1 MLISRPKLFLIACA
15 ALLGGIADARAAEWL
30 NFYPVTGELS
40 LGTKGRWTD
49 YDSGTS
55 TQSIEY
61 QERLSLRLGGY
72 SLDPRIFIFNINLEP
87 ALEQGKS
94 DSEMGTTSSDSTYL
108 NYGARFSLL
117 HGLPASPLSLGANF
131 QANTSETES
140 DLGNRTDSTTE
151 SRGADLH
158 WKFRPFRSTLSYR
171 ELSLDQTFTSGFG
184 EPPTEREQFQ
194 KTLTYSGKSRG
205 MDLLLQGT
213 EFDDM
218 TALDQD
224 YESQQARLNNSFRWG
239 KNSSLSSRL
248 EYFNRESFNEEE
260 RVSADESLRLQ
271 HTENLSTTYGYS
283 YQSLHRTTDTESHSG
298 SFGLNHRLYK
308 NLDTSLGLGGS
319 TTRSDQF
326 QQDSYN
332 ANLDF
337 NYRKEIRPGLGFSA
351 NFGGGYNTTDQT
363 GGQIDFTESPTV
375 PATGIVVL
383 AQRYILWPTIIVTA
397 PGCSPCQE
405 GPHYLV
411 ADAGGDFTQLEIP
424 VGSPINIGDTITVDY
439 AYQPPTVEYYGIPY
453 RVGVRLAYGGFAFY
467 HNTSGQDQTYVSGP
481 DPTAVNDSRT
491 DRTGIEWSRAWGRNR
506 VSAGAERVYTETT
519 DRATTEYLI
528 NQSLSYAIAPNAV
541 LNASL
546 SENFLRDGTNADS
559 YSGNLSIRWIP
570 APGLSV
576 TPRLSA
582 FHRTYEPGGTDS
594 FVQAGVDVRWNWRRL
609 AADLRYDH
617 TENDNNGATRIEDR
631 LFVKLTRKF

>member
-1 MLISRPKLFLIACA
+1 MLISRRKFFLIACA

-30 NFYPVTGELS
+30 NLYPITGELS
-40 LGTKGRWTD
+40 LGTEGRWTD

-72 SLDPRIFIFNINLEP
+72 SLDPRIFTFNINLEP
-87 ALEQGKS
+87 ALEQRKS
-94 DSEMGTTSSDSTYL
+94 DSETGTTSSDSTYL

-117 HGLPASPLSLGANF
+117 HGLPASPLSLGASF

-140 DLGNRTDSTTE
+140 DLGNRTDSTME

-158 WKFRPFRSTLSYR
+158 WKFKPFRSTLSYR
-171 ELSLDQTFTSGFG
+171 EMSLDQTFTSGFG
-184 EPPTEREQFQ
+184 EPSTEREQFQ

-213 EFDDM
+213 EFDDV

-248 EYFNRESFNEEE
+248 EYFNREGFNEEE
-260 RVSADESLRLQ
+260 KISADESLRLQ

-283 YQSLHRTTDTESHSG
+283 YQSLHRTTDTEAHTG
-298 SFGLNHRLYK
+298 SFGLNHRLYT

-337 NYRKEIRPGLGFSA
+337 NYRKKIRPGLRFSA
-351 NFGGGYNTTDQT
+351 NLGGGYDVTDQT
-363 GGQIDFTESPTV
+363 GGQLDFTESPIV
-375 PATGIVVL
+375 PATGIIVL
-383 AQRYILWPTIIVTA
+383 AQRYILWPTIVVTA

-411 ADAGGDFTQLEIP
+411 ADSGGDFTQLEIP

-506 VSAGAERVYTETT
+506 ASASAERVYTETVA
-519 DRATTEYLI
+519 RATTEYLI

-546 SENFLRDGTNADS
+546 SENFLRDGTDADS

-582 FHRTYEPGGTDS
+582 FHRTYEPGGTNS
-594 FVQAGVDVRWNWRRL
+594 FVKAGVDVSWKFRRL
-609 AADLRYDH
+609 SADLRYDH
-617 TENDNNGATRIEDR
+617 TQNDNNGVTRIEDR
-631 LFVKLTRKF
+631 VFVKLTRKF